1 MPHITLGNDEPGI
14 RGLMA
19 HRPDTAAPLNHLAN
33 TLLREPA
40 SLSRGERE
48 LIAAYV
54 SQLNSTPFCAGTHG
68 AAAAAQLD
76 GGPDTVRAVHAGP
89 DSAPITPRLR
99 ALLRIAA
106 EVRHHARPVS
116 DDAITAARAE
126 GAQDSDIHDTVLIA
140 AAFCMYNRYVSCLA
154 TDVPAEEGYYRQA
167 AHRIVAQGYG
177 TGPHPAH
184 VPDTPRATSAPAN
197 GS

>member
-1 MPHITLGNDEPGI
+1 MPHITITNDLPGI

-19 HRPDTAAPLNHLAN
+19 HRRDTAAPLNHLAN

-40 SLSRGERE
+40 SLSPGERE

-54 SQLNSTPFCAGTHG
+54 SHLNSTPFCSGTHG

-76 GGPDTVRAVHAGP
+76 GGQATVDAVFTGP
-89 DSAPITPRLR
+89 DSAPVTPRLR

-106 EVRHHARPVS
+106 EVQRQARPVS
-116 DDAITAARAE
+116 DDAVAAARAE
-126 GAQDSDIHDTVLIA
+126 GAEDDDIHDTVLIA

-154 TDVPAEEGYYRQA
+154 TELPAEDSYYGEA
-167 AHRIVAQGYG
+167 ADRIVGQGYG
-177 TGPHPAH
+177 TGYPPAGSR
-184 VPDTPRATSAPAN
+184 DAAPAAAALTT
-197 GS
+197 

>member
-1 MPHITLGNDEPGI
+1 MPHITISNDEPGI

-33 TLLREPA
+33 VLLREPA

-54 SQLNSTPFCAGTHG
+54 SHLNSTLFCAGTHG

-76 GGPDTVRAVHAGP
+76 GGRDTVRAVCAGP
-89 DSAPITPRLR
+89 DSAPVTPRLR

-106 EVRHHARPVS
+106 EVRQHARPVS
-116 DDAITAARAE
+116 DDAVAAARAE
-126 GAQDSDIHDTVLIA
+126 GAEDSDIHDTVLIA
-140 AAFCMYNRYVSCLA
+140 AAFCMYNRYVSCLS
-154 TDVPAEEGYYRQA
+154 TDVPAEEGYYDGA
-167 AHRIVAQGYG
+167 AHRIVGQGYG
-177 TGPHPAH
+177 TGLHQDHAPDMSVGTSVPA
-184 VPDTPRATSAPAN
+184 S
-197 GS
+197 GG

>member
-14 RGLMA
+14 RGLMT

-33 TLLREPA
+33 VLLREPA

-54 SQLNSTPFCAGTHG
+54 SQLNSTPFCAATHG

-76 GGPDTVRAVHAGP
+76 GGLDTVRAVHAGP
-89 DSAPITPRLR
+89 DSAPVTPRLR

-106 EVRHHARPVS
+106 EVRHQARPVS
-116 DDAITAARAE
+116 DDAIAAARAE
-126 GAQDSDIHDTVLIA
+126 GAKDSDIHDTVLIA
-140 AAFCMYNRYVSCLA
+140 AAFCMYNRYVSCLS
-154 TDVPAEEGYYRQA
+154 TDVPAGEDYYQAA
-167 AHRIVAQGYG
+167 AHRIVTQGYG
-177 TGPHPAH
+177 TGLHPQPA
-184 VPDTPRATSAPAN
+184 PDTPLPTSAPVN
-197 GS
+197 GG

>member
-1 MPHITLGNDEPGI
+1 MPHITIGNDEPGI

-33 TLLREPA
+33 VLLREPA

-54 SQLNSTPFCAGTHG
+54 SHLNSTPFCAGTHG

-76 GGPDTVRAVHAGP
+76 GGLDTVRAVYAGP
-89 DSAPITPRLR
+89 DSAPVTPRLR

-116 DDAITAARAE
+116 DDALAAARAE
-126 GAQDSDIHDTVLIA
+126 GAGDSDIHDTVLIA
-140 AAFCMYNRYVSCLA
+140 AAFCMYNRYVSCLS
-154 TDVPAEEGYYRQA
+154 TDIPAEEGYYRA
-167 AHRIVAQGYG
+167 AGRRIAGQGYG
-177 TGPHPAH
+177 GGLRPGH
-184 VPDTPRATSAPAN
+184 VPDMSLAASAPAD
-197 GS
+197 GG